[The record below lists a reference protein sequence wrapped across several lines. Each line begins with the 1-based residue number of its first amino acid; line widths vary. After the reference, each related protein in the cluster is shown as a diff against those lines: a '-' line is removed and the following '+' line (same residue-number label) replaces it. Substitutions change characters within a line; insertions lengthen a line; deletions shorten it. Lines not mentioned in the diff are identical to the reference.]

1 VLVSYFYYTV
11 FLQLIKIGFDEE
23 MGSNAKKL
31 HEIIVTRKHPRK
43 VLLALTYND
52 NTEEAPPINTG
63 QLKQCLS
70 DTQKFNNLLQQ
81 SPHMRRKQH
90 SILRKSRVVNN
101 KVQTLS
107 KSNSFAN
114 EEDAVSLQSI
124 LKQLSRTPVCLEYMR
139 MGMGDIT
146 KEQDKSDH
154 SVWRLSTVNAQYS
167 VCNR

>member
-1 VLVSYFYYTV
+1 
-11 FLQLIKIGFDEE
+11 

-31 HEIIVTRKHPRK
+31 HEVIVTRKHPRK
-43 VLLALTYND
+43 VVLALTYHDSNED
-52 NTEEAPPINTG
+52 TPPTNTG
-63 QLKQCLS
+63 HLQQCLS
-70 DTQKFNNLLQQ
+70 DTQQFNTLLQQ

-101 KVQTLS
+101 KTQTLS
-107 KSNSFAN
+107 KRNSSAN

-124 LKQLSRTPVCLEYMR
+124 LKQLSRTPVCREYMR
-139 MGMGDIT
+139 MGVGDIT

-167 VCNR
+167 VCSR